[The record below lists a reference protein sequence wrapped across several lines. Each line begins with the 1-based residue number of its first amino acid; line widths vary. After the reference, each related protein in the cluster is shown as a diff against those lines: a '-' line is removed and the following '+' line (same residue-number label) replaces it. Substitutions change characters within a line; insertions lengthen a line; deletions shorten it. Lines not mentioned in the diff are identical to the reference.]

1 MSIDYF
7 GHSSRAPADAQKR
20 IVHIRATHPEWFDT
34 ILLLYDAKG
43 PGRFDDETAR
53 EFGVE
58 GLQSR
63 FMLSVN
69 DKERFSDCLREA
81 LEYVYE
87 VFGTDSLVITWGL
100 DKIHPPLAH
109 HPGVEVP

>member
-7 GHSSRAPADAQKR
+7 GHSSRALADAQKR
-20 IVHIRATHPEWFDT
+20 VAHIRAAHPEWFDH
-34 ILLLYDAKG
+34 ILLLYDPRPTDG
-43 PGRFDDETAR
+43 PFAREIAR
-53 EFGVE
+53 EFGIDAKT
-58 GLQSR
+58 R

-87 VFGTDSLVITWGL
+87 VFGTDSLVITWAL

-109 HPGVEVP
+109 HPGLEMP